1 MPKAISN
8 VDTRFLEDI
17 TAIAIRQ
24 RDILQLAADICDDP
38 EVLDLLKNVFDDAGK
53 IRQRA
58 IEQRQYVREVGRG

>member
-24 RDILQLAADICDDP
+24 RDILQLAADTCDDP
-38 EVLDLLKNVFDDAGK
+38 ELLDLLKNVFDDAGK

>member
-58 IEQRQYVREVGRG
+58 IEQRQYVREVGCG